1 MKSLEKRGI
10 CWQSPTLITS
20 GRGAPL
26 KAQVPDARQARYS
39 VATLL
44 IASTTEKVLKQKVS
58 RLFSFP
64 KIAHKI
70 ELDHMF
76 DHLAKQNRIEQPKS
90 SLFRIFRQMRACSIC
105 IRLRPPSPK
114 SIKKFLLLDT
124 LRIRYNLPPKSC
136 SIRSCSANGFCT
148 VFICLEWQV
157 FSQKIKNSF
166 SLFTAYQ
173 ILKGGDRAGHP
184 LVCCFI
190 AEWRFSNKKSPF
202 TVR

>member
-1 MKSLEKRGI
+1 MVARLVRDQKVVGSSPVASTKKYSTSLMCCIFYCFGVATGLEGGSRFAGAKRFALQDLGKRGI

-44 IASTTEKVLKQKVS
+44 TASTTEKVLKQKVS

-64 KIAHKI
+64 KTAVKI

-76 DHLAKQNRIEQPKS
+76 DHL
-90 SLFRIFRQMRACSIC
+90 RIF
-105 IRLRPPSPK
+105 LR
-114 SIKKFLLLDT
+114 FYE
-124 LRIRYNLPPKSC
+124 LRI
-136 SIRSCSANGFCT
+136 A
-148 VFICLEWQV
+148 VFL
-157 FSQKIKNSF
+157 QKNKNSF

-173 ILKGGDRAGHP
+173 ILRGDD
-184 LVCCFI
+184 
-190 AEWRFSNKKSPF
+190 
-202 TVR
+202 